1 MEIFENLTKAKYVLL
16 FLLKKSKMGRK
27 KLITYSKKKFNHYQ
41 KDEKMNSKLPSSNKK
56 HAMLGQ
62 RRLNFKNS

>member
-1 MEIFENLTKAKYVLL
+1 MSSSFSSKNLKCVE
-16 FLLKKSKMGRK
+16 K